1 MLAPDFTN
9 SEGFAMASTWV
20 SEADADTYFSTR
32 LGAST
37 YWSSGAEKEAALT
50 TAQWQIENSDLFAGY
65 PDVSESGVDAVQAQA
80 DAVCEQALFLLMDA
94 DVDTRVNLQ
103 AQGVTQAGIV
113 QETYK
118 EGNMGIAISGRAYAC
133 MQKAG
138 YLKYGM
144 GFRYDS
150 PTAQNADDSD

>member
-1 MLAPDFTN
+1 
-9 SEGFAMASTWV
+9 MASTWV
-20 SEADADTYFSTR
+20 SEVAADTYFATR

-37 YWSSGAEKEAALT
+37 YWSSGTEKDAALT
-50 TAQWQIENSDLFAGY
+50 TAQWQIENSDLFGGY
-65 PDVSESGVDAVQAQA
+65 PDVSITGEVATQAMA
-80 DAVCEQALFLLMDA
+80 DAVCEQALFLLQDA

-103 AQGVTQAGIV
+103 AQGVQQAGMV

-118 EGNMGIAISGRAYAC
+118 LGNGGIAISGRTYAC

-138 YLKYGM
+138 YLKYGK

-150 PTAQNADDSD
+150 PASQNADDLD